1 MTALPPKPIRSRR
14 GVAAALLGLPA
25 ALLVLLSLPYL
36 LSTYNLGIVVQMM
49 IFSLFAMSLDLLVGF
64 SGMPSLGHAAYFGI
78 AAYTAGL
85 LALKMGWSMWS
96 AMPAALAASALTAA
110 MFGFLALR
118 TRGSY
123 FLMITLAL
131 SQVAWGIAF
140 GWRSLTGGDDGMP
153 NIPRPSL
160 SAHWPLSDDR
170 AFYYFVLVFVGLGA
184 LLLMR
189 VVASPFGYALR
200 GIRESETRMRALGY
214 DVWRYKF
221 AAFVLAAVVAG
232 LAGCLYVYDNRFV
245 SPDYLQVVRSAEVL
259 LMVIL
264 GGAGTLI
271 GPAIGA
277 SLIVVLENLI
287 SAYTERWLMV
297 LGVIYILVAM
307 FAPRGILGFIRE
319 RLRARAKP

>member
-1 MTALPPKPIRSRR
+1 MSTPSFKSMEHSRSL
-14 GVAAALLGLPA
+14 AALLIA
-25 ALLVLLSLPYL
+25 ACVALLALPYV
-36 LSTYNLGIVVQMM
+36 LSAYYLGIVIEMM

-64 SGMPSLGHAAYFGI
+64 TGMASLGHAAYFGI

-85 LALKMGWSMWS
+85 LALKLSWSVWL
-96 AMPAALAASALTAA
+96 AMPAALLITAMTA
-110 MFGFLALR
+110 TAFGLLALR

-140 GWRSLTGGDDGMP
+140 GWRSLTGGDDGLP

-160 SAHWPLSDDR
+160 APNWPLTDDT
-170 AFYYFVLVFVGLGA
+170 AFYYFVLVLAGLGTLV
-184 LLLMR
+184 LLR
-189 VVASPFGYALR
+189 VASSPFGYALR
-200 GIRESETRMRALGY
+200 GIRESETRMLALGY
-214 DVWRYKF
+214 NVRRYKLTVF
-221 AAFVLAAVVAG
+221 IVAATVAG
-232 LAGCLYVYDNRFV
+232 LAGCLYVYYNRFV

-277 SLIVVLENLI
+277 SLLVALENLI

-297 LGVIYILVAM
+297 LGVIYILVALL
-307 FAPRGILGFIRE
+307 APRGIMGVIRD
-319 RLRARAKP
+319 LRPTRAKR